1 MARLL
6 PRWLRKAIAIGLPGL
21 SRPAIPSRF
30 IKAKFNGPHG
40 SVVNYWLFLPSG
52 SARNE
57 SLPLMVMLHGCQQDS
72 ADFAGGTRMN
82 TLAEENRCAVL
93 YPEQNTSSNPLRC
106 WNWFESASLEGQGE
120 AALIA
125 MLIEQVACRRAID
138 ARRIYVAG
146 LSAGGA
152 MACILALRHSEL
164 FAACAIHS
172 GLMYGAAVSPM
183 RAFAA
188 MKEGPTKTSID
199 AAYRL
204 LAKAPGVVVPT
215 LVIQGDA
222 DTTVN
227 PLNADRI
234 IEQLKKRDDALD
246 PGSAVVAAPAERQQ
260 AAGSRPYLRQDFLQ
274 RDRVVARKILV
285 EGLGHA
291 WSGGD
296 ARHAFNDTQGP
307 DASRLILDF
316 AAEHQREVPLLPK
329 LRAMVQAG

>member
-1 MARLL
+1 MPRLL

-21 SRPAIPSRF
+21 SKPAVPSRF
-30 IKAKFNGPHG
+30 IKARFKGPHG
-40 SVVNYWLFLPSG
+40 SVLSYRLFLPSG
-52 SARNE
+52 SARND
-57 SLPLMVMLHGCQQDS
+57 SLPLMVMLHGCRQD
-72 ADFAGGTRMN
+72 ALEFAGGSRMN
-82 TLAEENRCAVL
+82 ALAEESRCAVL
-93 YPEQNTSSNPLRC
+93 YPEQSAGSNPLRC

-125 MLIEQVACRRAID
+125 ALIEAVARRRAID
-138 ARRIYVAG
+138 SRRIYVAG

-172 GLMYGAAVSPM
+172 GLMYGAAISPM
-183 RAFAA
+183 RAIAV
-188 MKEGPTKTSID
+188 MQDGPTSTSVD
-199 AAYRL
+199 AAHRL
-204 LAKAPGVVVPT
+204 LAGAPGVVVPT

-227 PLNADRI
+227 PVNADRI
-234 IEQLKKRDDALD
+234 IEQLKKRAQSLD
-246 PGSAVVAAPAERQQ
+246 RGAAVVAAQPQQ
-260 AAGSRPYLRQDFLQ
+260 LVAGSRPYLRQDFRQ
-274 RDRVVARKILV
+274 RGRIVLRKILV

-296 ARHAFNDTQGP
+296 SLHAFNDTQGP

-316 AAEHQREVPLLPK
+316 AREYQREVPVVPK
-329 LRAMVQAG
+329 LRAAVQAG

>member
-21 SRPAIPSRF
+21 SKPAVPSRF
-30 IKAKFNGPHG
+30 IKARFKGPNG
-40 SVVNYWLFLPSG
+40 SVLSYRLFLPSG
-52 SARNE
+52 SARND
-57 SLPLMVMLHGCQQDS
+57 SLPLMVMLHGCQQD
-72 ADFAGGTRMN
+72 ALGFAGGSRMN
-82 TLAEENRCAVL
+82 ALAEESRCAVL
-93 YPEQNTSSNPLRC
+93 YPEQSASSNPLRC

-125 MLIEQVACRRAID
+125 ALIEQVGRRRAID
-138 ARRIYVAG
+138 SRRIYVAG

-152 MACILALRHSEL
+152 MACLLALRHSEL

-172 GLMYGAAVSPM
+172 GLMYGAAISPV

-188 MKEGPTKTSID
+188 MQDGPTSTSVD

-204 LAKAPGVVVPT
+204 LSSAPGVVVPT

-227 PLNADRI
+227 PVNADRI
-234 IEQLKKRDDALD
+234 IEQLKKRAESLD
-246 PGSAVVAAPAERQQ
+246 RGAAVIAAPAEQLV
-260 AAGSRPYLRQDFLQ
+260 AGSRPYLRQDFLQ
-274 RDRVVARKILV
+274 RGRIVVRKILV
-285 EGLGHA
+285 QGLGHA

-296 ARHAFNDTQGP
+296 SLHAFNDTQGP

-316 AAEHQREVPLLPK
+316 AREYRREVPLVPK
-329 LRAMVQAG
+329 LRAAAQAG

>member
-21 SRPAIPSRF
+21 SKPAVPSRF
-30 IKAKFNGPHG
+30 IKARFKGPHG
-40 SVVNYWLFLPSG
+40 SHLSYRLFLPSG
-52 SARNE
+52 SARND
-57 SLPLMVMLHGCQQDS
+57 SLPLMVMLHGCRQD
-72 ADFAGGTRMN
+72 ALEFAGGSRMN
-82 TLAEENRCAVL
+82 SLAEESRCAVL
-93 YPEQNTSSNPLRC
+93 YPEQSAGSNPLRC

-125 MLIEQVACRRAID
+125 ALIEQVAHRRAID
-138 ARRIYVAG
+138 SRRIYVAG
-146 LSAGGA
+146 ISAGGA

-172 GLMYGAAVSPM
+172 GLMYGAAVSSL

-188 MKEGPTKTSID
+188 MQDGPTSASIE

-204 LAKAPGVVVPT
+204 LSSAPGVVVPT

-227 PLNADRI
+227 PVNADRI
-234 IEQLKKRDDALD
+234 IEQLQRRAESLD
-246 PGSAVVAAPAERQQ
+246 PDEPVAAAPPRQIL
-260 AAGSRPYLRQDFLQ
+260 AGSRPYLRQDFLQ
-274 RDRVVARKILV
+274 RGRIILRKILV

-296 ARHAFNDTQGP
+296 SMHAFNDTQGP

-316 AAEHQREVPLLPK
+316 AREFQRELPLQPK
-329 LRAMVQAG
+329 LRAAVQAG